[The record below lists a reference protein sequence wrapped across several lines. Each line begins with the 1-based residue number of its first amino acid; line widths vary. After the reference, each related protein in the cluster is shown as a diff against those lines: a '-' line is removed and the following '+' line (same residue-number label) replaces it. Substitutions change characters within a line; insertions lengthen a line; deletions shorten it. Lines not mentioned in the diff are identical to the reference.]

1 MLLLGNLDFEILL
14 YNLYNFLGG
23 GPLSGSPG
31 CYQNLSLIRLTTELI
46 KQHFYGKPDNQKW
59 IIVDMGVTFADDTI
73 PGIDLIYPDPGFII
87 DKKEDLLG
95 IILTHAHE
103 DHIGAIAHIW
113 PKLKCKIYATP
124 FTAVLINE
132 KFKEKKIDISKEL
145 KIVQLNSTLDL
156 DPFKIEFVT
165 LTHSILEPNGLK
177 IETPVGNILHT
188 GDWKCDPDPLIGEN
202 INSKRLKEIG
212 DEGVLAMI
220 CDSTNVF
227 SAGRAGS
234 ELDVRN
240 NLLKVMQ
247 RLNKRIIITSF
258 ASNVA
263 RMETAFYCAE
273 KTGRQIA
280 LVGRS
285 MHRIYK
291 AARQCGYLNNVI
303 EPLDA
308 RDVKNIAREKIV
320 YLCTGS
326 QGEPMGAMNRIANYI
341 HPDVFIERGDTVI
354 FSSKIIPGNEKKLY
368 KLHNQLVKEGIEVIS
383 EENEYIHVSGHPNR
397 EDLKD
402 MYNWIKPKCVIPVH
416 GEHRHMIE
424 HINFAKEMQV
434 PYPVKVENGDIVRI
448 YPGNKP
454 EVFDKAPSGKL
465 YVDGNISVEED
476 SQSIKERKNLSAN
489 GFIEATILITP
500 KGNIHNR
507 PLLTFRGLPIYEKE
521 EFLYEL
527 EDEIE
532 KTTRSFSLNNKKQET
547 NLIDA
552 LKTTCRKFTKEK
564 TGKRPLTN
572 INLVR
577 I

>member
-1 MLLLGNLDFEILL
+1 MKEELIFCP
-14 YNLYNFLGG
+14 LGG
-23 GPLSGSPG
+23 SGEIG
-31 CYQNLSLIRLTTELI
+31 MNMNL
-46 KQHFYGKPDNQKW
+46 FAYGKPENQKW
-59 IIVDMGVTFADDTI
+59 IIVDIGVTFADDTI

-132 KFKEKKIDISKEL
+132 KFKEKKIDISKDL

-303 EPLDA
+303 EPLDS